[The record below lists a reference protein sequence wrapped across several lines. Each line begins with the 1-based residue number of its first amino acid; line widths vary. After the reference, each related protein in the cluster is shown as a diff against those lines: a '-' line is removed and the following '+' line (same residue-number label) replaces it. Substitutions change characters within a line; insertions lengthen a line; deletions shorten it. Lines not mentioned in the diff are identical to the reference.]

1 VFPTVTRPVSAFLEK
16 TLLSKGASMKPDR
29 AAIGSRTE
37 WDEHLEQDILSRQRE
52 RKDRYMT
59 ESGIEVKRL
68 YTQEDLAGQGF
79 DPVSHLGFPGF
90 YPFTRGKDC
99 LGYRGN
105 LWIFQ
110 QYAGYGDAEEA
121 NKRYRFLLDHGQTG
135 ISIALDLPTQ
145 IGMDSDHP
153 LAQGEIGKVGVA
165 IDSLEDLEIIFRGIP
180 LNKPKQISF
189 VANATA
195 PIGLAMFLVLA
206 EKQGIPTHEIT
217 LRIQNDI
224 LKEFIAR
231 NTYIYPP
238 QPSLRLATD
247 VLTYCAEHQPGW
259 LPLTICGYHIR
270 EAGATPIQ
278 EIAFSLANAIA
289 YLDHVH
295 KRGFK
300 VEDIIPKLAA
310 FMCVNMNFFEE
321 VAKFRALRRLWARVF
336 CERYAIRDVSRLTF
350 NLVNFTAGS
359 SLTAQQPMNNIV
371 RVAIECLAGVLGGCQ
386 SLFPCSMDEAFCTP
400 TEHAVKV
407 ALRTQQIIAH
417 ETDVPDTIDPLG
429 GSYFV
434 ESLTTDIE
442 NAVMKYLAEIEGM
455 GGAVAAIENGFFQK
469 CIRESAY
476 NKQKDIQAK
485 KRIIVGVND
494 YIDREEVD
502 IPTFK
507 PPKESAQRQLEKLK
521 RLKARRD
528 SRAVQSA
535 LDQLKRV
542 AETDENLVPAVVEA
556 VRQYATLGEIS
567 DALRGVFGEY
577 HDSNF

>member
-1 VFPTVTRPVSAFLEK
+1 
-16 TLLSKGASMKPDR
+16 MKPDKDS
-29 AAIGSRTE
+29 ISSRKDWNTK
-37 WDEHLEQDILSRQRE
+37 LEKDIVPRQKE
-52 RKDRYMT
+52 RKESFLT
-59 ESGIEVKRL
+59 ESGIEIRRL
-68 YTQEDLAGQGF
+68 YTQEDLNEQAF
-79 DPVSHLGFPGF
+79 DYATHLGFPGF
-90 YPFTRGKDC
+90 YPFTRSKDP
-99 LGYRGN
+99 LGYRSN
-105 LWIFQ
+105 FWIFQ
-110 QYAGYGDAEEA
+110 QYAGFGDAEEA

-135 ISIALDLPTQ
+135 MSIALDLPTQ
-145 IGMDSDHP
+145 IGLDSDNP

-165 IDSLEDLEIIFRGIP
+165 IDSLEDLETIFNGIP

-195 PIGLAMFLVLA
+195 LTGLAMFLVLA
-206 EKQGIPTHEIT
+206 EKQGIPTDEIT

-238 QPSLRLATD
+238 RPSLRLATD
-247 VLTYCAEHQPGW
+247 LLTYCAEHQPNW

-270 EAGATPIQ
+270 EAGATPVQ
-278 EIAFSLANAIA
+278 EIAFSLANALA
-289 YLDHVH
+289 YLDHIRD
-295 KRGFK
+295 RGFE
-300 VEDIIPKLAA
+300 VERVVPKLAA

-321 VAKFRALRRLWARVF
+321 IAKFRALRRLWARLLRD
-336 CERYAIRDVSRLTF
+336 RYSIADPSLVTF

-386 SLFPCSMDEAFCTP
+386 SLFPCSMDEAYCTP
-400 TEHAVKV
+400 TESAVKV

-434 ESLTTDIE
+434 ESLTTEIE
-442 NAVMKYLAEIEGM
+442 KAAMKYLTEIEKM
-455 GGAVAAIENGFFQK
+455 GGAVAAIESGFFQQ

-476 NKQKDIQAK
+476 NKQKDIQTK

-494 YIDREEVD
+494 YIDKEEAE

-507 PPKESAQRQLEKLK
+507 PPKESAQRQIEKLK
-521 RLKARRD
+521 RLKTRRNN
-528 SRAVQSA
+528 RAVNTSLA
-535 LDQLKRV
+535 NLKK
-542 AETDENLVPAVVEA
+542 AADTQNNLVPVVVEA
-556 VRQYATLGEIS
+556 VRNYATMGEIS
-567 DALRGVFGEY
+567 DVFRTVFGEY
-577 HDSNF
+577 QDNNF

>member
-1 VFPTVTRPVSAFLEK
+1 MNSHKKSTVLRADWEEHVEK
-16 TLLSKGASMKPDR
+16 VVLP
-29 AAIGSRTE
+29 
-37 WDEHLEQDILSRQRE
+37 RQRE
-52 RKDRYMT
+52 RKDAFLS
-59 ESGIEVKRL
+59 ESGIGLRRL
-68 YTQEDLAGQGF
+68 YTHADLAEQDF
-79 DPVSHLGFPGF
+79 DPAADLGFPGF
-90 YPFTRGKDC
+90 YPFTRSKDP
-99 LGYRGN
+99 LGYRSSF
-105 LWIFQ
+105 WIFQ
-110 QYAGYGDAEEA
+110 QYAGFGDAEEA

-135 ISIALDLPTQ
+135 MSIALDLPTQ
-145 IGMDSDHP
+145 IGLDSDHP

-165 IDSLEDLEIIFRGIP
+165 IDSLEDLETIFHEIP

-195 PIGLAMFLVLA
+195 LIGLSMFLVLA
-206 EKQGIPTHEIT
+206 EKQRIPTNEIT

-238 QPSLRLATD
+238 GPSLRLATD
-247 VLTYCAEHQPGW
+247 VLTYCADNQPNW

-270 EAGATPIQ
+270 EAGATPVQ

-289 YLDHVH
+289 YLDHVRQ
-295 KRGFK
+295 RGFD
-300 VEDIIPKLAA
+300 VANILPKLAA

-321 VAKFRALRRLWARVF
+321 VAKFRALRRLWARLF
-336 CERYAIRDVSRLTF
+336 KERYGIEDVSTLSF

-400 TEHAVKV
+400 TENAVKV

-417 ETDVPDTIDPLG
+417 ETDATDTIDPLG

-434 ESLTTDIE
+434 ESLTTEIE
-442 NAVMKYLAEIEGM
+442 KAARKYLLEIEKL
-455 GGAVAAIENGFFQK
+455 GGAVEAIESGYFQK

-476 NKQKDIQAK
+476 NKQKAVQTK
-485 KRIIVGVND
+485 TRIIVGVND
-494 YIDREEVD
+494 YIDKEEVE
-502 IPTFK
+502 IPTFR
-507 PPKESAQRQLEKLK
+507 PPKESARRQIEKLK
-521 RLKARRD
+521 RLKARRSD
-528 SRAVQSA
+528 EAVQSA
-535 LDQLKRV
+535 LERVKRI
-542 AETDENLVPAVVEA
+542 AKTEENLVPAVVDA
-556 VRQYATLGEIS
+556 VRHYATLGEIS
-567 DALRGVFGEY
+567 DALRSVFGEY

>member
-1 VFPTVTRPVSAFLEK
+1 
-16 TLLSKGASMKPDR
+16 MKLDKNSISSCSDWEEYLKRDVLP
-29 AAIGSRTE
+29 
-37 WDEHLEQDILSRQRE
+37 RQME
-52 RKDRYMT
+52 RKEKFLT

-68 YTQEDLAGQGF
+68 YTQADLTEQGF
-79 DPVSHLGFPGF
+79 NPVNDLGFPGI
-90 YPFTRGKDC
+90 YPFTRGKEC

-145 IGMDSDHP
+145 LGMDSDHP

-165 IDSLEDLEIIFRGIP
+165 IDSLEDLETIFSGIP

-195 PIGLAMFLVLA
+195 LIGLAMFLVLA
-206 EKQGIPTHEIT
+206 EKQRTPTSEIT

-247 VLTYCAEHQPGW
+247 VLTYCAEHQPNW

-270 EAGATPIQ
+270 EAGATPVQ
-278 EIAFSLANAIA
+278 EIAFSLANAIE

-295 KRGFK
+295 QRGGR
-300 VEDIIPKLAA
+300 VENIIPKLAA

-321 VAKFRALRRLWARVF
+321 VAKFRALRRLWARLF
-336 CERYAIRDVSRLTF
+336 RERYGIEDVSKLTF

-386 SLFPCSMDEAFCTP
+386 SLFPCSMDEAYCTP
-400 TEHAVKV
+400 TENAVKV

-442 NAVMKYLAEIEGM
+442 KAVVEYLTEIEKM
-455 GGAVAAIENGFFQK
+455 GGAVAAIESGYFQK

-476 NKQKDIQAK
+476 NRQKDIQAK
-485 KRIIVGVND
+485 ERIIVGVND
-494 YIDREEVD
+494 YIDREEVE

-507 PPKESAQRQLEKLK
+507 PPKESAERQLKKLEQ
-521 RLKARRD
+521 LKARRNNE
-528 SRAVQSA
+528 AVSNA
-535 LDQLKRV
+535 LENVKRV
-542 AETDENLVPAVVEA
+542 ANTQDNMVPVVVEA
-556 VRQYATLGEIS
+556 VRNYATVGEIS
-567 DALRGVFGEY
+567 DALRSVFGEY

>member
-1 VFPTVTRPVSAFLEK
+1 
-16 TLLSKGASMKPDR
+16 MKPDKDS
-29 AAIGSRTE
+29 ISSRMDWNTY
-37 WDEHLEQDILSRQRE
+37 LEKDVFPRQKE
-52 RKDRYMT
+52 RKERFLT
-59 ESGIEVKRL
+59 ESGIEISRL
-68 YTQEDLAGQGF
+68 YTQEDLKEQAF
-79 DPVSHLGFPGF
+79 DYANDLGFPGF
-90 YPFTRGKDC
+90 YPFTRGKDG
-99 LGYRGN
+99 LGYRSN

-110 QYAGYGDAEEA
+110 QYAGFGDAEEA

-153 LAQGEIGKVGVA
+153 LSQGEIGKVGVA
-165 IDSLEDLEIIFRGIP
+165 IDSLEDLETIFGGIP

-195 PIGLAMFLVLA
+195 LIGLAMFLVLA
-206 EKQGIPTHEIT
+206 EKQRTPTHEIT

-231 NTYIYPP
+231 NTYIFPP

-247 VLTYCAEHQPGW
+247 VLTYCAEHQPNW

-270 EAGATPIQ
+270 EAGATPVQ

-295 KRGFK
+295 QRGFK
-300 VEDIIPKLAA
+300 VESIIPKLAA

-321 VAKFRALRRLWARVF
+321 VAKFRALRRLWAKLFR
-336 CERYAIRDVSRLTF
+336 ERYKIEDVSTLTF
-350 NLVNFTAGS
+350 NLVNFTSGS

-386 SLFPCSMDEAFCTP
+386 SLFPCSMDEAYCTP
-400 TEHAVKV
+400 TESAVKV

-434 ESLTTDIE
+434 ESLTTEIE
-442 NAVMKYLAEIEGM
+442 KAVMKYLAEIEKL
-455 GGAVAAIENGFFQK
+455 GGAVAAIENGYFQK

-476 NKQKDIQAK
+476 NRQKDIQAK

-494 YIDREEVD
+494 YIDKEEVD

-507 PPKESAQRQLEKLK
+507 PPKESAQRQIEKLK
-521 RLKARRD
+521 RLKA
-528 SRAVQSA
+528 SRNNQAVRNA
-535 LDQLKRV
+535 LENVKKAANTQD
-542 AETDENLVPAVVEA
+542 NLVPVVVEA
-556 VRQYATLGEIS
+556 VRNYATVGEIS
-567 DALRGVFGEY
+567 DALRSVFGEY